1 MPIKKKSEKKE
12 AKAEKKEETLEKKE
26 AFSGKYFY
34 ALGKRK
40 CAIVQVR
47 IYPEDKAGESD
58 LIVNKKKMK
67 EYFPGLAVQNSF
79 LAPLKTTGML
89 NKFKISVLAK
99 GGGQTGQAEAAMLGI
114 ARALVKFDEGLRKPL
129 RDAGLLTRD
138 SRIVE
143 RKKPGL
149 KKARRA
155 PQWQKR

>member
-1 MPIKKKSEKKE
+1 MPTKK
-12 AKAEKKEETLEKKE
+12 KAEKKEVKKEAKEVKEEKKE
-26 AFSGKYFY
+26 IVSQKYFY
-34 ALGKRK
+34 AVGKRK
-40 CAIVQVR
+40 CAIAQVR
-47 IYPEDKAGESD
+47 IYPEDKAGEGD

-67 EYFPGLAVQNSF
+67 EYFSILSLQNSF
-79 LAPLKTTGML
+79 MAPLKTTGFQ
-89 NKFKISVLAK
+89 NKLRISVLVR
-99 GGGQTGQAEAAMLGI
+99 GGGQTGQAEAARLGI
-114 ARALVKFDEGLRKPL
+114 ARALVKLDEGLRKSL

>member
-1 MPIKKKSEKKE
+1 MPTKKKAEKKE
-12 AKAEKKEETLEKKE
+12 AKVEKKEDSPEKKE
-26 AFSGKYFY
+26 IFSGKYFY
-34 ALGKRK
+34 AVGKRK
-40 CAIVQVR
+40 CAIAQVR
-47 IYPEDKAGESD
+47 IYPEDKSGEND

-67 EYFPGLAVQNSF
+67 EYFPTLAVQNSF
-79 LAPLKTTGML
+79 MAPLKTVGMQ
-89 NKFKISVLAK
+89 NKFRVSVLVK

-114 ARALVKFDEGLRKPL
+114 ARALVKYDEGLRKSL